1 MPNSD
6 IYEANS
12 GLISVSSTGGTV
24 PVMYVQAPASKRT
37 WIVGVRI
44 SVGVTAAAAGNDV
57 LFAMGRSTVGSAG
70 GTYVSL
76 TPQDFSAGS
85 AFTQAYVSSFANA
98 PAPGT
103 ASLWL
108 WQQML
113 PQTTGSAWEEFPPL
127 GYEWGIPAGGTVA
140 CFVVPS
146 VSTATPVQFQLIL
159 SE

>member
-1 MPNSD
+1 MANSD

-12 GLISVSSTGGTV
+12 GLISVASTGGTV
-24 PVMYVQAPASKRT
+24 PVMYVQAPATKRT

-44 SVGVTAAAAGNDV
+44 GIGVTTAAAGNSM
-57 LFAMGRSTVGSAG
+57 LFGIARTATGAG
-70 GTYVSL
+70 GTYTGL
-76 TPQDFSAGS
+76 NAHDAAAGS
-85 AFTQAYVSSFANA
+85 ALTQSYVSSFSTA
-98 PAPGT
+98 PTPV
-103 ASLWL
+103 ASGFL
-108 WQQML
+108 WQQEL

-146 VSTATPVQFQLIL
+146 VNTSTPVTFQLIV

>member
-12 GLISVSSTGGTV
+12 GLFSVASTGGTV
-24 PVMYVQAPASKRT
+24 PVYYVMTPSTKRS

-44 SVGVTAAAAGNDV
+44 SVGVTAAAAGNDI
-57 LFAMGRSTVGSAG
+57 LFGLARSTVGSAG
-70 GTYVSL
+70 GNAVTLVPNDSAAPAAL
-76 TPQDFSAGS
+76 TTSFVGSFS
-85 AFTQAYVSSFANA
+85 NA
-98 PAPGT
+98 PAPATTGQF
-103 ASLWL
+103 L

-127 GYEWGIPAGGTVA
+127 GYEWVIPAGGTVA

-146 VSTATPVQFQLIL
+146 VNTSTPVQFQLII